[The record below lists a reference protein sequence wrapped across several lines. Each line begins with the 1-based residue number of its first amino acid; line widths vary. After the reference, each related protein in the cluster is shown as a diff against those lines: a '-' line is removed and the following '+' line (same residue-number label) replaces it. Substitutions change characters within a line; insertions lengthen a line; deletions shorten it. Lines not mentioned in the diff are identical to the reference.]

1 MTEKEPDASTA
12 KVDLEMT
19 ELTDFSSTGQ
29 THMHERRPRGSSLAE
44 KYEEMQARTHADIA
58 PEKSEGD
65 SSSDDKSDSA
75 SSGSSEKKKKAKK
88 NQSSSDSSGDC
99 SDDSVFDSSSDED
112 ESENSDED
120 GRTRGGVTVRTLTKE
135 ELQKSKLLIQNQV
148 LDSKPEAMHEA
159 LKHSMTP
166 EGTEHSSSQDTS
178 NERSIDEDDD
188 EEK

>member
-29 THMHERRPRGSSLAE
+29 THMQERRPRGSSLAE

-58 PEKSEGD
+58 PEKSEG

-75 SSGSSEKKKKAKK
+75 SSDSSDKKKKAKK
-88 NQSSSDSSGDC
+88 QQSSSDSSGDS

-112 ESENSDED
+112 ESEDSDEA
-120 GRTRGGVTVRTLTKE
+120 GQNRGGVTVRTLTKE

-148 LDSKPEAMHEA
+148 LDSKPEAMHEV
-159 LKHSMTP
+159 LK
-166 EGTEHSSSQDTS
+166 
-178 NERSIDEDDD
+178 N
-188 EEK
+188 